1 MENNNQKVIR
11 ISRKKLI
18 IALVILVVFGL
29 VIGIILNSLS
39 TARMKSVSSPETG
52 MAFPDYYNDQS
63 DITDTR
69 EFLKTSYSATL
80 KTRDVPEMAKEVKN
94 AIRDVEGRID
104 NINSSEKY
112 GQISFVVPKSRFEEF
127 RSAVES

>member
-18 IALVILVVFGL
+18 ITLVILAVFGL

-39 TARMKSVSSPETG
+39 TARMKSAPSIETG
-52 MAFPDYYNDQS
+52 MAPLVSDGRFAYPDYYNEQS

-80 KTRDVPEMAKEVKN
+80 KTRDVSEVVKEVKN
-94 AIRDVEGRID
+94 
-104 NINSSEKY
+104 SK
-112 GQISFVVPKSRFEEF
+112 
-127 RSAVES
+127 